1 MTSIFSAHSNWDFPH
16 HTTLDD
22 LAKVTHDYCLTKSNP
37 LPLSNMWNRWKL
49 ILTHSQPIHTDLN
62 AGDTEVK
69 KKKKLT
75 NTPFLMAFA
84 LNWKI
89 KNKQYRN
96 K

>member
-1 MTSIFSAHSNWDFPH
+1 MTSIFSAHSNWNFPH

-37 LPLSNMWNRWKL
+37 LPLSNMWKL
-49 ILTHSQPIHTDLN
+49 LLTHSQPIHTDLN
-62 AGDTEVK
+62 AGGTEV

-75 NTPFLMAFA
+75 NTPSLMAFA

-89 KNKQYRN
+89 KNKQYLN
-96 K
+96 N